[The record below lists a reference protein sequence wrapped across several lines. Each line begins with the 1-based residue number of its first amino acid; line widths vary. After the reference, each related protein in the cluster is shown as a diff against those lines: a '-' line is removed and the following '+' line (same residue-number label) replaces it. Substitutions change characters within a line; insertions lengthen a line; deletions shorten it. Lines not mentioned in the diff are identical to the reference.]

1 MRQASTILTTCLLGA
16 ALALPAPASADTLAN
31 IRSSQSIT
39 LAHRDASLP
48 FSYLDENKKPVGYS
62 MDVCLK
68 LVEAIKRELKLPK
81 LEVSFLPVTSSNR
94 IEAITSGK
102 ADLECGSTTNTAER
116 RKQVAFTIAHFIA
129 STRMLVRGD
138 TGIKNWSD
146 LRGKQVVTT
155 KGTTTVKLL
164 GERDKGLALAMKMQ
178 EGADHQSS
186 FAKLE
191 KGEVD
196 AFPMDDVLLY
206 GFRAKSKNPQQFMVV
221 GDPLSTEPYAIM
233 LRKDDAPFK
242 ALIDKEMARIMLDGE
257 LNKVYDKWFMRPI
270 PPSGWNMN
278 MPMGHLLRGS
288 LMFPTDK
295 VAD

>member
-1 MRQASTILTTCLLGA
+1 MPQPRISLTTRLLGA
-16 ALALPAPASADTLAN
+16 ALLLPALASADTLGN
-31 IRSSQSIT
+31 IRNSQSIT

-81 LEVSFLPVTSSNR
+81 LEVNYLPVTSSNR

-129 STRMLVRGD
+129 TTRMLVRGD

-164 GERDKGLALAMKMQ
+164 SERDKGLALAMKMQ
-178 EGADHQSS
+178 EAADHQSS

-206 GFRAKSKNPQQFMVV
+206 GFRAKSKNPMQFMVV
-221 GDPLSTEPYAIM
+221 GDPLSAEPYAIM

-257 LNKVYDKWFMRPI
+257 LTKVYDKWFMRPI

-288 LMFPTDK
+288 LMFPSDK